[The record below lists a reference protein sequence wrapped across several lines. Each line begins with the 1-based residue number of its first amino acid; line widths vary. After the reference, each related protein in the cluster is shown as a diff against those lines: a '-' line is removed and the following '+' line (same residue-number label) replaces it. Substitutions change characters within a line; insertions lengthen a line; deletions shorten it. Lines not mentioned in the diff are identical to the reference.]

1 MCAGAEFSYGM
12 GSLSQGMGSASHL
25 QNHPVGSC
33 DTPDKP
39 SHRTKL
45 TMVQPAWE

>member
-12 GSLSQGMGSASHL
+12 GSLSHGMGSASHL

-33 DTPDKP
+33 DTLDKP
-39 SHRTKL
+39 SH
-45 TMVQPAWE
+45 